1 MVKGELVHLKD
12 EKIFPI
18 EECGTVFCVGFKTAD
33 RTDKR
38 VSSIAQA
45 ILISDDL
52 TYEEF
57 SVGLGAVIVKELL
70 KTAKGN
76 HGLELDMADKFIS
89 SFVGVLEKRVKEY
102 EENKKE

>member
-1 MVKGELVHLKD
+1 MVKGELVHLENGKT
-12 EKIFPI
+12 FPI
-18 EECGTVFCVGFKTAD
+18 EECGAVFCVGFKVAD

-57 SVGLGAVIVKELL
+57 SVGLGAAIAKELL

-102 EENKKE
+102 EENEKE

>member
-57 SVGLGAVIVKELL
+57 SVGLGAVIAKELL

-89 SFVGVLEKRVKEY
+89 SFVGVLEKRVEEY
-102 EENKKE
+102 EKE

>member
-12 EKIFPI
+12 GKTISI
-18 EECGTVFCVGFKTAD
+18 EECGAVFCVGFKTVD

-38 VSSIAQA
+38 VGSIAQA

-57 SVGLGAVIVKELL
+57 SVGLGSVIAKELL
-70 KTAKGN
+70 KTANGN
-76 HGLELDMADKFIS
+76 HGLELDMADKFVS

>member
-1 MVKGELVHLKD
+1 MVKGELVHLENGKT
-12 EKIFPI
+12 FPI
-18 EECGTVFCVGFKTAD
+18 EECGAVFCVGFKVAD

-38 VSSIAQA
+38 VGSIAQA

-57 SVGLGAVIVKELL
+57 SAGLGAVIAKELL

-102 EENKKE
+102 EENEKE